1 MWKVY
6 LVGSAGKTQE
16 VTWQEKL
23 RKEFEGRYLFLRFGE
38 NVEGAT
44 TEPVSLDS
52 FFPPLSKAATVASL
66 SALSVTD
73 IVVSNASVLS
83 FEAYFQ
89 LYYANLIKKP
99 IILFAEG
106 TISEKDLPFINLL
119 TDNFLDSYEKLT
131 LQLRNMQVL
140 PVVQD
145 SQLRNVSL
153 QSLQKEIANLFSKED
168 RKDPLFRG
176 AILATQIGQL
186 LHYLT
191 HDKQVNPGARTVG
204 SRADEEAQLGDCLV
218 QLAIYSLSRSFNL
231 ADIYSIGVRRMEEN
245 VWRGKQMEIAPREL
259 RPKEIGYGISASAG
273 TTTGRVVVV
282 RTPEE
287 ANKISEGK
295 CIVAVPEYT
304 KPVWDEI
311 AARIDNVLGLISGT
325 GSPNMHPAIVCRELK
340 KPCIVSAKDL
350 VNEIRDNEIVTM
362 TVGKGMDENSVT
374 RTT

>member
-6 LVGSAGKTQE
+6 LVGSSRKSQE

-23 RKEFEGRYLFLRFGE
+23 RKELEGKYLFLRFGE
-38 NVEGAT
+38 NVEGSA
-44 TEPVSLDS
+44 TEPVSLDGFLPRS
-52 FFPPLSKAATVASL
+52 SKVATIGSL
-66 SALSVTD
+66 SALSIAD
-73 IVVSNASVLS
+73 IVVGNVSVMS

-89 LYYANLIKKP
+89 LFYSNLIKKP
-99 IILFAEG
+99 IILFAEE
-106 TISEKDLPFINLL
+106 TISEKDMPFINLL
-119 TDNFLDSYEKLT
+119 TYSFLDSYEKLT

-140 PVVQD
+140 PVVED

-153 QSLQKEIANLFSKED
+153 MSLQKEITNLFGKED

-191 HDKQVNPGARTVG
+191 HDKQINPGARTVG

-218 QLAIYSLSRSFNL
+218 QLAIYSLSRNFNL

-245 VWRGKQMEIAPREL
+245 VWRGKQLEITPREL
-259 RPKEIGYGISASAG
+259 RPKEIGYGISASSG
-273 TTTGRVVVV
+273 TATGRVVVV
-282 RTPEE
+282 RNPED
-287 ANKISEGK
+287 ANKITEGK

-311 AARIDNVLGLISGT
+311 AARMDNVLGLISGT

-350 VNEIRDNEIVTM
+350 VDQLKDNEIVTV

-374 RTT
+374 RTH